1 MAEPQPSSQI
11 STPDTWRSILIGGS
25 KKSWVLFEHGTCVIL
40 MNPTSDDLATQAT
53 DILKEWGPV
62 RAGSSA
68 GDFNVINLEGD
79 PDGYVVTGHHNDVL
93 NYVPAE
99 AVEEGAPDMVAGLI
113 GRGNRDVD
121 ASELKVVHIE
131 DNLG

>member
-11 STPDTWRSILIGGS
+11 STPDIWRSILIGGS

-68 GDFNVINLEGD
+68 GDFNVIELEGN
-79 PDGYVVTGHHNDVL
+79 PGGYVVEGHHDDVL

-99 AVEEGAPDMVAGLI
+99 AVEEGASDMVAGLI